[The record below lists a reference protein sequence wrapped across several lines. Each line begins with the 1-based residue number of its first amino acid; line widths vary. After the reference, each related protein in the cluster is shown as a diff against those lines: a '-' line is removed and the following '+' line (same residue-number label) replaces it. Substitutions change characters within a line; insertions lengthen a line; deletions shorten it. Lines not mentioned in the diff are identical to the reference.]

1 MTMTET
7 GAADDCAAPAPA
19 ARGNAPAD
27 GSAVDGGRARASA
40 SRPARSRNSGR
51 HTEALWGYL
60 LIAPTGLGLAVFY
73 LWPVL
78 QTAYFSFTD
87 WGPFGG
93 HEWTGLANYTRL
105 VTDGEVLRAL
115 TNTFAYTLLG
125 LLGIPIAIV
134 FAALLNRRR
143 LRGVSI
149 YRTLFFLPVVTM
161 PVAIAMVWRWLYNGD
176 FGLINYGLSLI
187 GIEGPHWIA
196 DPDTAL
202 YALVAVGIWSSLGY
216 NLVIFLAGMQAIP
229 REYYEAAA
237 IDGAGPVAQFRRV
250 TLPLLSPSIFFV
262 SVISVIGS
270 LQLFDLVYV
279 MSGSGGAAQINPA
292 FPRIQTIVHLFYEKA
307 FYTNDRGYAAAIVMA
322 LLLLIITLTTIQ
334 FRLQKRWVHY
344 G

>member
-1 MTMTET
+1 MVVIESGTARAT
-7 GAADDCAAPAPA
+7 PA
-19 ARGNAPAD
+19 A
-27 GSAVDGGRARASA
+27 VASA
-40 SRPARSRNSGR
+40 AGPGRRRRSWRRRGG
-51 HTEALWGYL
+51 EAFWGYL

-78 QTAYFSFTD
+78 QTAYFSFTE

-93 HEWTGLANYTRL
+93 HEWIGLGNYRTL
-105 VTDGEVLRAL
+105 VGDEEVLRAL
-115 TNTFAYTLLG
+115 GNTALYTMLG
-125 LLGIPIAIV
+125 LAGIPVAIV

-143 LRGVSI
+143 LRGVSV

-161 PVAIAMVWRWLYNGD
+161 PVAVAMLWRWLYNGD
-176 FGLINYGLSLI
+176 YGLINYLLSLV
-187 GIEGPHWIA
+187 GIDGPHWIA
-196 DPDTAL
+196 DPATAL
-202 YALVAVGIWSSLGY
+202 YALAAVGIWTALGY

-229 REYYEAAA
+229 REYYESAA
-237 IDGAGPVAQFRRV
+237 IDGAGPLAQFRKI

-279 MSGSGGAAQINPA
+279 IGGSGQSARNNPA
-292 FPRIQTIVHLFYEKA
+292 YPRIQTVVALFYDKA

-322 LLLLIITLTTIQ
+322 LLLLIVVLTAVQ
-334 FRLQKRWVHY
+334 FRLQRRWVHY